1 MAEMDNSITV
11 DSSCIPTVNERL
23 GHLRPSRELLEF
35 YRRKI
40 AEFDGEYESLLKR
53 LHKYKC
59 TYEEQVMS
67 NEKYSV
73 LMLFLYSIKASGRLG
88 REKTKYQNCKRH

>member
-1 MAEMDNSITV
+1 MAEMDNSIPG
-11 DSSCIPTVNERL
+11 DPNDIPTVNERL

-40 AEFDGEYESLLKR
+40 AEFDSEYESLLKR

-59 TYEEQVMS
+59 TYEEQVIFQQ
-67 NEKYSV
+67 YR
-73 LMLFLYSIKASGRLG
+73 LF
-88 REKTKYQNCKRH
+88 

>member
-1 MAEMDNSITV
+1 MADMDNSIPT
-11 DSSCIPTVNERL
+11 DSTEIPTVNERL

-40 AEFDGEYESLLKR
+40 AEFDNEYESLLKK

-59 TYEEQVMS
+59 TYEEQVMA
-67 NEKYSV
+67 NEPSIQIVYN
-73 LMLFLYSIKASGRLG
+73 FCIHSIKANGR
-88 REKTKYQNCKRH
+88 

>member
-1 MAEMDNSITV
+1 MADMDNSIPN
-11 DSSCIPTVNERL
+11 DSTDIPTVNERL

-40 AEFDGEYESLLKR
+40 AEFDNEYESLLKK

-59 TYEEQVMS
+59 TYEEQVMANQPS
-67 NEKYSV
+67 MQIVFN
-73 LMLFLYSIKASGRLG
+73 LILCMHSIKASGR
-88 REKTKYQNCKRH
+88 

>member
-1 MAEMDNSITV
+1 MAEMDNSIPD
-11 DSSCIPTVNERL
+11 DSNSIPTVNERL

-40 AEFDGEYESLLKR
+40 AEFDSEYEALLKR

-59 TYEEQVMS
+59 TYEEQV
-67 NEKYSV
+67 KCVAKPVIQIV
-73 LMLFLYSIKASGRLG
+73 L
-88 REKTKYQNCKRH
+88 N

>member
-1 MAEMDNSITV
+1 MAHNDSSITD
-11 DSSCIPTVNERL
+11 DSSSVPTVNERL

-35 YRRKI
+35 YRQKI

-59 TYEEQVMS
+59 TYEEQVS
-67 NEKYSV
+67 FNTFLCSEYSV
-73 LMLFLYSIKASGRLG
+73 LLYSIKTNGKSGK
-88 REKTKYQNCKRH
+88 EKMK

>member
-1 MAEMDNSITV
+1 MAHNDSSITD
-11 DSSCIPTVNERL
+11 DSSAVPTVNERL

-59 TYEEQVMS
+59 TYEEQVVLKS
-67 NEKYSV
+67 ICCEFNVFLCSTKINGKLDKEK
-73 LMLFLYSIKASGRLG
+73 MK
-88 REKTKYQNCKRH
+88 